1 MKKRAKQL
9 AMLGLA
15 VTLVCGTQATV
26 FASDVEGETQV
37 AVETEA
43 KETAK
48 EEVKAEVEVKEEKA
62 ETKEEVKTEVKEE
75 VVTGT
80 EVTETPKV
88 EKVAGT
94 EELVGMGVSVEA
106 EAKTEAP
113 AEETEAE
120 TDADTDTVPT
130 PAPQADVEA
139 NADTNIE
146 AEADEVKDVQGE
158 LTGID
163 FTTAEGGVVT
173 VTDADFNS
181 GVVAIPYVLHG
192 TPYDGG
198 LDNGVYFD
206 VISSGDF
213 GIDNPQD
220 LDGNGNYE
228 GAFYANKDALVAEG
242 GTKTYSGTFK
252 MMDTEAGG
260 VDDTLDFSVTVKY
273 VADDNGNN
281 GGGTETPDPEQ
292 PENPDNGNGDNGNNG
307 GDTEKPD
314 GNGDNTQKPDGNGD
328 TEKPDGNGDEQKPEN
343 PDNGNNGDNT
353 QKPDDTNKPDDT
365 QKPEE
370 QKPNSNDQN
379 TTTGQHVQATTDTKT
394 APKTGDPTTALP
406 LVGAGLSS
414 LGVALEAIFKKR
426 R

>member
-1 MKKRAKQL
+1 
-9 AMLGLA
+9 MLGLA

-48 EEVKAEVEVKEEKA
+48 EEVKAEA
-62 ETKEEVKTEVKEE
+62 KEE

-80 EVTETPKV
+80 EVVETPV
-88 EKVAGT
+88 VEEATEKVAGT
-94 EELVGMGVSVEA
+94 EELVGLGVSIEA
-106 EAKTEAP
+106 EAETTETAK
-113 AEETEAE
+113 EE
-120 TDADTDTVPT
+120 ADEQVV
-130 PAPQADVEA
+130 PQADVEA
-139 NADTNIE
+139 EAETTVVDVDTTEQKADTE
-146 AEADEVKDVQGE
+146 VETPSTETETDEQTPAQVAEPKLSITANTTTFDGTQDIV
-158 LTGID
+158 LTLK
-163 FTTAEGGVVT
+163 AEFDGSVEFYQDMVTLDGVIVGNVPEQVSDKEMRIT
-173 VTDADFNS
+173 VTKDGLQRAIAANHYENGQTAVLSTGYSVGYRDES
-181 GVVAIPYVLHG
+181 GVEQEVAFPTITLTYSTG
-192 TPYDGG
+192 DT
-198 LDNGVYFD
+198 DNG
-206 VISSGDF
+206 GD
-213 GIDNPQD
+213 
-220 LDGNGNYE
+220 
-228 GAFYANKDALVAEG
+228 
-242 GTKTYSGTFK
+242 
-252 MMDTEAGG
+252 
-260 VDDTLDFSVTVKY
+260 
-273 VADDNGNN
+273 NN

-370 QKPNSNDQN
+370 QKPNSNNQN
-379 TTTGQHVQATTDTKT
+379 TTTGQQVQATTTDTKT

-406 LVGAGLSS
+406 FMGAGLSS
-414 LGVALEAIFKKR
+414 LGIALGAIFKKR